1 MKHFFYII
9 FTLLFSFSFSQEQIV
24 NGIALNGPNGFVKS
38 GNLQWTNEDNQNEN
52 LIILHMK
59 GNLIDKN
66 QYKSQCEEGTRTTEF
81 VDFFEDMEI
90 QGENYSFCVQKGTN
104 TLAIVG
110 TMMYKDGFTYILMS
124 SASPEDYQ
132 RCFYIMGYI
141 ITRISL
147 Q

>member
-38 GNLQWTNEDNQNEN
+38 GNLQWTNEENQNEN

-81 VDFFEDMEI
+81 VVFLQTWRYKVRNIVSVFKKE
-90 QGENYSFCVQKGTN
+90 Q
-104 TLAIVG
+104 TL
-110 TMMYKDGFTYILMS
+110 
-124 SASPEDYQ
+124 
-132 RCFYIMGYI
+132 
-141 ITRISL
+141 
-147 Q
+147 

>member
-1 MKHFFYII
+1 MTKSIESFVKKIESFVIKVYLSTCCLYFSHIIFIYLDMKHSFYII

-66 QYKSQCEEGTRTTEF
+66 QYKSECEEGTRTTEL
-81 VDFFEDMEI
+81 
-90 QGENYSFCVQKGTN
+90 Y
-104 TLAIVG
+104 
-110 TMMYKDGFTYILMS
+110 
-124 SASPEDYQ
+124 
-132 RCFYIMGYI
+132 
-141 ITRISL
+141 
-147 Q
+147 